1 MNNKLNSSGLAHVGF
16 FVEDLEA
23 SKKFY
28 LETLDFKHDFDDAVK
43 NDNGPDTLIS
53 FIYLENLVLELIQDG
68 NSYKEATAASPHH
81 LAIASKD
88 VDSVIAKLQAEGVE
102 FEEKQSTHLPD
113 LGENGCRYIMFRG
126 PDGERLELQEVY

>member
-1 MNNKLNSSGLAHVGF
+1 MNNKLNSSGLAHVGY
-16 FVEDLEA
+16 FVKDLEA
-23 SKKFY
+23 SRKFY
-28 LETLDFKHDFDDAVK
+28 MDVLGFKHDYDGSVK
-43 NDNGPDTLIS
+43 NETGPDTLIS
-53 FIYLENLVLELIQDG
+53 FVSLENLVIELIQDG

-81 LAIASKD
+81 LAIASRD
-88 VDSVIAKLQAEGVE
+88 VDSVIARLQAEGLE

>member
-1 MNNKLNSSGLAHVGF
+1 MGY
-16 FVEDLEA
+16 FVKDLEA

-28 LETLDFKHDFDDAVK
+28 LETLDFKHDYDGSVK
-43 NDNGPDTLIS
+43 NENGPDTLIS
-53 FIYLENLVLELIQDG
+53 FVYLENLVLELIQDG

-88 VDSVIAKLQAEGVE
+88 VDSVIAKLQSEGVE

-126 PDGERLELQEVY
+126 PDGERLELQEVF